1 VNIYLDN
8 AATTKIDEEVVKVMT
23 DCLINRY
30 GNPSSIHSFGRK
42 SRSLIECA
50 RRNIAEFIDA
60 SPRDIFFTSG
70 GTEADNMAIRGAVRD
85 AGIKNIITSQIEH
98 PAVINTMSHL
108 KRKNKANIHYVKLNA
123 LGELDMNHLEELLV
137 NNKNTLVTLMHANNE
152 IGNLISLE
160 KVTKLCLK
168 YKALFHSDTVQTI
181 GHIPISV
188 KDTPLDFL
196 TCSAHKLHGP
206 KGVGFLYIKDSVNI
220 SPLIHG
226 GSQENNMRGGTEYL
240 HGIVGLSKAME
251 IACKNMD
258 IDKKHILNLKS
269 RMICKL
275 KESISGIFFN
285 GQSADLENSLYTILS
300 VSLPNQEYSDL
311 LLFNLDLFGIACS
324 GGSACS
330 SGSSSPS
337 HVISRLK
344 DRENRIN
351 IRFSFSKYNTVEEI
365 DYVVEKLS
373 YLVSNKN

>member
-1 VNIYLDN
+1 MNIYLDN

-50 RRNIAEFIDA
+50 RRNIAEFIEA

-251 IACKNMD
+251 IACKNMEC
-258 IDKKHILNLKS
+258 DKKHILNLKS
-269 RMICKL
+269 RMIYKL
-275 KESISGIFFN
+275 KESISGICFN

>member
-1 VNIYLDN
+1 MNIYLDN
-8 AATTKIDEEVVKVMT
+8 AATTKIDSEVVKVMT

-50 RRNIAEFIDA
+50 RRNIAELIEA

-123 LGELDMNHLEELLV
+123 LGEVDMNHLEELLV
-137 NNKNTLVTLMHANNE
+137 SNKNTLVTLMHANNE

-160 KVTKLCLK
+160 KVTNLCLK
-168 YKALFHSDTVQTI
+168 HKALFHSDTVQTI

-251 IACKNMD
+251 IACKNMKD
-258 IDKKHILNLKS
+258 DKKHILNLKS
-269 RMICKL
+269 RMIYKL
-275 KESISGIFFN
+275 KESISGICFN
-285 GQSADLENSLYTILS
+285 GQSEDLENSLYTILS

-330 SGSSSPS
+330 SGSTSPS

-351 IRFSFSKYNTVEEI
+351 IRFSFSKYNTVDEI
-365 DYVVEKLS
+365 DYVVKKLS
-373 YLVSNKN
+373 YLVSDKD

>member
-50 RRNIAEFIDA
+50 RRNIAEFIEA

>member
-1 VNIYLDN
+1 MNIYLDN

-50 RRNIAEFIDA
+50 RRNIAEFIEA